1 MADPTKCIC
10 IRTKKNKITTTGGN
24 LEQEEEIV
32 WSIPIVE
39 SKQFKFL
46 VYVSQQV
53 YNFLILNE

>member
-32 WSIPIVE
+32 
-39 SKQFKFL
+39 
-46 VYVSQQV
+46 
-53 YNFLILNE
+53 